1 MTPRQ
6 RTENL
11 YQHVKRLCQILEA
24 NGIKQRNRYLE
35 DGEYLYN
42 ESNWTVNED
51 DPATTFLGSLCHRD
65 NREAFLYLKK
75 LGALDNGVCWKCG
88 ESPITKEYEFSSG
101 NDIRYSICKNCYQGG
116 LSFQKQVF
124 DFINSVTEKND
135 QTIQP
140 LVDTKSH
147 TSEERTE
154 RRSIRRMSNLDKLKA
169 RKSINDLDTYSV
181 TFTAGCDLERLHK
194 IGFKGSEDCR
204 EITHIY
210 SLVLE
215 KIAESA
221 LKIEEKKGIKQ
232 RVYEIK
238 EFFDLYK
245 ECFNHEL
252 DKFKLDLPLFVFTN
266 LYLHSACRRLF
277 KQADVT
283 IKRKY
288 FENIYI
294 ACTEAYPMQSQFNKK
309 ETIEL
314 MDKLSS
320 FLQVK
325 FP

>member
-124 DFINSVTEKND
+124 NFINSDAERND
-135 QTIQP
+135 QSIA
-140 LVDTKSH
+140 LHADTKSF
-147 TSEERTE
+147 TSKEQTE
-154 RRSIRRMSNLDKLKA
+154 RRSIRRVSNLDKLKA
-169 RKSINDLDTYSV
+169 RKSLNDLDAYSIIFAV
-181 TFTAGCDLERLHK
+181 GCDIKRLHK

-215 KIAESA
+215 QISESA

-266 LYLHSACRRLF
+266 LYLHSACGRIF
-277 KQADVT
+277 KQVDAAR
-283 IKRKY
+283 KRQY
-288 FENIYI
+288 FENIYA
-294 ACTEAYPMQSQFNKK
+294 ACSESYPTQSQFSKVDS
-309 ETIEL
+309 IEL
-314 MDKLSS
+314 INKLCS
-320 FLQVK
+320 FLQKK